1 MKIPGIINRYFYYFL
16 TGHII
21 VATPGSLEA
30 LLEKNINNCNL
41 AGRVK
46 SLEVLIL
53 DEADLL
59 LDMGFEASINT
70 ILRYV
75 PKLRRTGLF
84 SATQT
89 DEVEKLIRA
98 GLRNPVRINVKEKK
112 TEETTVQRTPSTLQN
127 YYIVA
132 DSDEKFNQL
141 MDFLQCH
148 KEEKVMIFF
157 STCAGVDYFSKCI
170 QHILKN
176 HQVICILN
184 NINKLFYSEGEYLL
198 YTITLIHFD

>member
-1 MKIPGIINRYFYYFL
+1 M
-16 TGHII
+16 
-21 VATPGSLEA
+21 
-30 LLEKNINNCNL
+30 LEKNINNCNL

-75 PKLRRTGLF
+75 PKQRRTGLF

-112 TEETTVQRTPSTLQN
+112 TEESTVQRTPSTLQN

-148 KEEKVMIFF
+148 KEEKAMIFF

-176 HQVICILN
+176 HQVI
-184 NINKLFYSEGEYLL
+184 L
-198 YTITLIHFD
+198 Y